1 MRKLLFFV
9 FALSFL
15 SSIAYGGKLCMIQDL
30 KIADIPASRIK
41 GVLIVPWDWLEDEA
55 LPIYG
60 TATDA
65 VNTVELS
72 FDGGKSWISLEAGD
86 VWSYDWKVE
95 DTNELQLKVRAKCE
109 DKIVPYRRR
118 SYRIKIV
125 RETSKEII
133 KNKLKLI
140 ETYYQLK
147 NSTAIMKLFSQM
159 LRSPLYRN
167 YRDLWIQI
175 RNDLQW
181 GEGIQLHFYVDQIL
195 RDENIY
201 IVETHWDLTYLGL
214 LEPKE
219 GYTEF
224 HFDAAGEWKIV
235 DIREDKVFG
244 IIEEPK
250 PDLFIIADEITG
262 NVGYNSVTVVVPVHN
277 GGRIAARKVE
287 ISVSCNQHYDVYNI
301 NLASFMVLKLVP
313 IKGLSIGVVN
323 LHTDLDLIPGIP
335 VYCNINIDPKNK
347 ISELNEDNNLVSV
360 TISNP

>member
-9 FALSFL
+9 FILSFM
-15 SSIAYGGKLCMIQDL
+15 SSIGYGRKLCMIQDL

-41 GVLIVPWDWLEDEA
+41 GVLIVPWDWLEDET

-65 VNTVELS
+65 VNMIELS
-72 FDGGKSWISLEAGD
+72 FDGGKSWVSLEASD
-86 VWSYDWKVE
+86 VWSYNWKVE
-95 DTNELQLKVRAKCE
+95 DINELQLKIRAKCG

-201 IVETHWDLTYLGL
+201 IVKTHWDLTYLGL

-224 HFDAAGEWKIV
+224 HFDAADGWKIV
-235 DIREDKVFG
+235 DIREEKVFG

-250 PDLFIIADEITG
+250 PDLFIIAEEISG
-262 NVGYNSVTVVVPVHN
+262 SWGYDVVITVPVHN

-287 ISVSCNQHYDVYNI
+287 VNVSCNDGYCSKTSSI
-301 NLASFMVLKLVP
+301 FLKVVP
-313 IKGLSIGVVN
+313 IKGLSIGVITLN
-323 LHTDLDLIPGIP
+323 MCGGYP
-335 VYCNINIDPKNK
+335 VYCNINVDPKNR
-347 ISELNEDNNLVSV
+347 ISELNEDNNFASV
-360 TISNP
+360 EIH

>member
-1 MRKLLFFV
+1 MRKLLFLV
-9 FALSFL
+9 LALSFL
-15 SSIAYGGKLCMIQDL
+15 SSVAYSLELCMIQNL
-30 KIADIPASRIK
+30 EIADVPASKIK
-41 GVLIVPWDWLEDEA
+41 SILVVPWDWLEDET

-65 VNTVELS
+65 VSEVELS
-72 FDGGKSWISLEAGD
+72 FDGGKSWVSLEARD
-86 VWSYDWKVE
+86 VWSYSWKVE
-95 DTNELQLKVRAKCE
+95 DTAEAQLKIRVKCG
-109 DKIVPYRRR
+109 DKVVPYRRR

-125 RETSKEII
+125 KETSKEII
-133 KNKLKLI
+133 KHKLKLI

-147 NSTAIMKLFSQM
+147 NSIAIMKLFSQM

-195 RDENIY
+195 RDENLY
-201 IVETHWDLTYLGL
+201 IVKTHWDLTYLGL

-224 HFDAAGEWKIV
+224 HFDAGDRWKIV
-235 DIREDKVFG
+235 DIRGDRVFG

-250 PDLFIIADEITG
+250 PDLFIIADEVNG
-262 NVGYNSVTVVVPVHN
+262 NISGYDVTLWIPVHN

-287 ISVSCNQHYDVYNI
+287 VSVTCNDGYCNKTSSV
-301 NLASFMVLKLVP
+301 FLKVVP
-313 IKGLSIGVVN
+313 IKGLNIGVVILN
-323 LHTDLDLIPGIP
+323 MCGGSP
-335 VYCNINIDPKNK
+335 VYCNINVDPKNR
-347 ISELNEDNNLVSV
+347 ISELSEDNNFASIELY
-360 TISNP
+360 